1 MLGHVP
7 LSLSLVGLG
16 STTESAGARRLI
28 EHAAKLG
35 PRAIRLD
42 ASLAGLRARDLDR
55 SARRDL
61 ASLLRRLGVGFGG
74 IDLWIPPEHFADPS
88 RSERAVDAV
97 RSAIDLCAE
106 LASLDGRPAGR
117 TLSITLG
124 ADSDAAASEVSI
136 AAARATVRIV
146 DHGPDAENRAGP
158 DSPFSAGV
166 DPASLLLRSLDP
178 VQEVARLGN
187 RVASPRLSD
196 TDGIS
201 RVTPG
206 HGRLDLLSYHAS
218 LIVSGVATDA
228 VLDARGL
235 QSPDAQLREAIDA
248 WDHLGP
254 GSAFGLT

>member
-1 MLGHVP
+1 MLGHVT

-16 STTESAGARRLI
+16 SPAESAGPRRLI

-42 ASLAGLRARDLDR
+42 ASLVGLRGRDLDR

-61 ASLLRRLGVGFGG
+61 AALLRRLDIGFGG
-74 IDLWIPPEHFADPS
+74 IDLWIPPEHFADPA

-97 RSAIDLCAE
+97 RSSIDLCAE

-124 ADSDAAASEVSI
+124 ADSEASASEISN
-136 AAARATVRIV
+136 AAARASVRIV
-146 DHGPDAENRAGP
+146 DHGPDAENRSTP
-158 DSPFSAGV
+158 ESPFCVGV
-166 DPASLLLRSLDP
+166 DPASLLLRSADP
-178 VQEVARLGN
+178 VQEVARLGK

-206 HGRLDLLSYHAS
+206 RGRLDLASYHAS
-218 LIVSGVATDA
+218 LIVSGLETDA

-235 QSPDAQLREAIDA
+235 HSPDIQIQEAIDA
-248 WDHLGP
+248 WERLGAGSGP
-254 GSAFGLT
+254 GFR